1 MSLDPTY
8 IIRKPLITEKSTWE
22 SSRVIKK
29 GARAGQP
36 VNRFSFE
43 VALNARKP
51 EIKAA
56 IEKLYNVRVERVST
70 QIRKG
75 RTYRTRYGVTNTGDW
90 KKATVQ
96 LHPDDRIELF

>member
-1 MSLDPTY
+1 MNLDPTY

-22 SSRVIKK
+22 SARVIKK
-29 GARAGQP
+29 GKRAGEP

-43 VALNARKP
+43 VAMDARKP
-51 EIKAA
+51 QIKAA
-56 IEKLYNVRVERVST
+56 IEKLYGVRVEKVAT

-75 RTYRTRYGVTNTGDW
+75 RTYRTRHGVSNTGDW

-96 LHPDDRIELF
+96 LHPDDKIELF